1 MLTGS
6 RRAQLAER
14 HERVFAELG
23 RWYPGRKLSFVPRD
37 AGVEGWLATR
47 GIFED
52 RLVWDGKSSGRQDTC
67 KTLTRPE
74 KEEGAGKIGQQVHNS
89 MFFQII
95 PGLELPA
102 AAGLHRV

>member
-14 HERVFAELG
+14 LERVFAEEWG
-23 RWYPGRKLSFVPRD
+23 RWYPGRKLSFILRD
-37 AGVEGWLATR
+37 ARVEGWLHEEFLGTARCGTESR
-47 GIFED
+47 VVG
-52 RLVWDGKSSGRQDTC
+52 

-74 KEEGAGKIGQQVHNS
+74 KDEGAGKIGQQLHNP

-95 PGLELPA
+95 PGFELPA
-102 AAGLHRV
+102 AAGLHRA

>member
-14 HERVFAELG
+14 LERVFAEERGGGIRREAVLHP
-23 RWYPGRKLSFVPRD
+23 PGRTR
-37 AGVEGWLATR
+37 GGMATR
-47 GIFED
+47 EISGD
-52 RLVWDGKSSGRQDTC
+52 RSVWDGKSSGRQDTC

-74 KEEGAGKIGQQVHNS
+74 KDEGAGKIGQQLHNP

-95 PGLELPA
+95 PGSELPA
-102 AAGLHRV
+102 AAGLHRA